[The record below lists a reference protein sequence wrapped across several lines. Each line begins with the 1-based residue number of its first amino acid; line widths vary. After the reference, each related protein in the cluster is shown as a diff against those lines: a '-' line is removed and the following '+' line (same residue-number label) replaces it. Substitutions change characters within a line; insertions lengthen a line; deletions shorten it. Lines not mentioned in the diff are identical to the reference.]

1 MNLVKFFKKKRLL
14 KLMKMSKRYV
24 MDYLIEKGLFAI
36 TSFSLIL
43 ISLLVMFILIEAIP
57 AFYEN
62 GVLNFIFGLNWS
74 PDNNEFGIFP
84 MIVGSVY
91 ITVIALVLSIP
102 ISLSCALF
110 LEEIAPLKLKNL
122 FKPIIQTLAGI
133 PSVIYGFFGVT
144 LIAPLI
150 RNMFGG
156 TGFSILTA
164 AIVLALMILPTIIS
178 LSQDAINSVPDYY
191 RQASLGLGSTQWQCI
206 KNVIL
211 PIALPGI
218 ITAIILGLGRAI
230 GETLAVLMLAGN
242 VSMIPSSIASPVRTL
257 TSNIALEM
265 GYATGIHY
273 NSLFATAAILFVAI
287 LILMVVSVYIQD
299 KYALKG

>member
-1 MNLVKFFKKKRLL
+1 MNLAKFLKRKRLL
-14 KLMKMSKRYV
+14 ELMEMSKRCIK
-24 MDYLIEKGLFAI
+24 DYIIEKGLFAI
-36 TSFSLIL
+36 TSFSVILIL
-43 ISLLVMFILIEAIP
+43 LLIIFILVEAIP

-74 PDNNEFGIFP
+74 PDDNEFGIFP
-84 MIVGSVY
+84 MIMGSVY
-91 ITVIALVLSIP
+91 ITLAALALAVP
-102 ISLSCALF
+102 ISISCAIF
-110 LEEIAPLKLKNL
+110 LEEVAPMKLRNL

-133 PSVIYGFFGVT
+133 PSVIYGFFGLT
-144 LIAPLI
+144 LITPLI
-150 RNMFGG
+150 RSMFGG

-164 AIVLALMILPTIIS
+164 AVILALMILPTIVS

-206 KNVIL
+206 KNIIL
-211 PIALPGI
+211 PVALPGV
-218 ITAIILGLGRAI
+218 ITAIILGLGRAV

-242 VSMIPSSIASPVRTL
+242 VSVLPSSIISPVRTL

-273 NSLFATAAILFVAI
+273 NSLFATAAILFIVI
-287 LILMVVSVYIQD
+287 LILMAVSIHIQD
-299 KYALKG
+299 KYALRG

>member
-110 LEEIAPLKLKNL
+110 LEEIAPMKLKNL